1 VEDVVCTDCG
11 TESAE
16 ASPPFNAVSIGG
28 VFGAPVPPREELLA
42 AGLSARN
49 GGGWNDERMVC

>member
-1 VEDVVCTDCG
+1 
-11 TESAE
+11 
-16 ASPPFNAVSIGG
+16 VSIGG